1 MNDTRAQR
9 EEQKLMR
16 TCLIGLPSCGKT
28 TIFKALVGEIDKP
41 GHDALLERAVAVPD
55 QRVGVL
61 SELYH
66 PKKTTYAAIEFVDI
80 AGGSG
85 MGHDSQELGA
95 KFLNAVR
102 PASVLVHVI
111 DAFSCAVESVDKNVA
126 EAVDTIDTEL
136 VFSDMQVCERRLE
149 RMKKEGA
156 KVGAAAEELR
166 LVSEAA
172 EKLSQ
177 GRPLRIYPEL
187 ANASQLR
194 VFTFLSAKPIITI
207 INISEERPTWA
218 VDGLPEKI
226 RDHRQGAWG
235 RWVAL
240 CGKLEAEIAG
250 LPHEEAKAF
259 LADYGI
265 ITPARERVIQVTYEL
280 LGLTSFFT
288 VGEDEVRAWTLRAG
302 QTAEEAAGVIHSDI
316 QRGFIRA
323 EVVDY
328 AEAIARGGFE
338 EAKKAG
344 KMHLEGKQYP
354 MKDGDIVNFRFNV

>member
-1 MNDTRAQR
+1 
-9 EEQKLMR
+9 MR
-16 TCLIGLPSCGKT
+16 TCIIGLPSSGKT
-28 TIFKALVGEIDKP
+28 TIFKALTGEIDQQAY
-41 GHDALLERAVAVPD
+41 DAVLERAVEVPD
-55 QRVGVL
+55 ERVGTL
-61 SELYH
+61 SKLYN
-66 PKKTTYAAIEFVDI
+66 PKKTTYAKIEFVDL
-80 AGGSG
+80 AGNSG
-85 MGHDSQELGA
+85 MGHDAQELGA

-102 PASVLVHVI
+102 PASVLIHGI
-111 DAFSCAVESVDKNVA
+111 DAFSCAAEGIDKNVA

-136 VFSDMQVCERRLE
+136 VFSDLQVCERRIE
-149 RMKKEGA
+149 RMKKEGP
-156 KVGAAAEELR
+156 KVGAQAEELR

-172 EKLSQ
+172 AKLSQ
-177 GRPLRIYPEL
+177 GTPLRICPML
-187 ANASQLR
+187 ANASELR

-207 INISEERPTWA
+207 VNTSEDRPTWTA
-218 VDGLPEKI
+218 ERLPEKI
-226 RDHRQGAWG
+226 RNHRQGAWG

-280 LGLTSFFT
+280 LGLMSFFT
-288 VGEDEVRAWTLRAG
+288 VGEDEVRAWTIRNG

-328 AEAIARGGFE
+328 ADAVACGSFE
-338 EAKKAG
+338 EAKKVG
-344 KMHLEGKQYP
+344 KMHLEGKQYL
-354 MKDGDIVNFRFNV
+354 MKNGDIVSFRFNV

>member
-1 MNDTRAQR
+1 
-9 EEQKLMR
+9 MR
-16 TCLIGLPSCGKT
+16 TCIIGLPSSGKT
-28 TIFKALVGEIDKP
+28 TIFKALTGEIDQQ
-41 GHDALLERAVAVPD
+41 GHDAVLERAVAVPD
-55 QRVGVL
+55 ERVGTL
-61 SELYH
+61 SDLYN
-66 PKKTTYAAIEFVDI
+66 PKKTTFAKIEFVDL
-80 AGGSG
+80 AGNSG

-111 DAFSCAVESVDKNVA
+111 DAFSCAAPGITESVA
-126 EAVDTIDTEL
+126 QAVDTIDTEL

-156 KVGAAAEELR
+156 KVGALAEEMR
-166 LVSEAA
+166 LVSAA
-172 EKLSQ
+172 AAKLSQ
-177 GRPLRIYPEL
+177 GKPLRIYPEL
-187 ANASQLR
+187 AQAHPLQ
-194 VFTFLSAKPIITI
+194 VFTFLSAKPIITVV
-207 INISEERPTWA
+207 NTSEDRPTWT
-218 VDGLPEKI
+218 DEGLPETI
-226 RDHRQGAWG
+226 RNHRQGAWG

-265 ITPARERVIQVTYEL
+265 ITPARERVIQLTYEL
-280 LGLTSFFT
+280 LGLMSFFT
-288 VGEDEVRAWTLRAG
+288 VGEDEVRAWTLRTG
-302 QTAEEAAGVIHSDI
+302 QTAEEAAGIIHSDI

-328 AEAIARGGFE
+328 ADAIAHGGFE

-344 KMHLEGKQYP
+344 RMHLEGKPYLI
-354 MKDGDIVNFRFNV
+354 KDGNIVSFRFNV